1 MRMIDRFEKVDI
13 NKLVPYSRNS
23 RKHSAAQ
30 ISQIRASLREFGFL
44 MPVLIDANF
53 NLIAGHGRVEAAR
66 LEGFTEVPAVFA
78 EYLTEAQRKAFVIVD
93 NQLALN
99 ASWDEELLALNLSEL
114 KDLDFDLTL
123 TGFDPKEIDA
133 LFAAANPEIKEDDF
147 DVDAA
152 SKEPV
157 LALPGDMWKLGKH
170 TLMCGDSTIPEDV
183 HKLMGGAKAKC
194 VFIDPPWNVDY
205 GSDQKHPS
213 WKPRTIMN
221 DKMSTDKFGAFLLSA
236 FKCVSE
242 VSEPGCMMYC
252 VMSAQEWGNVM
263 IALYEAGYHWS
274 STIIWAKD
282 SLVLSR
288 KDYHTQ
294 YEPIWYGWLEGKR
307 LCPLRDRKQS
317 DLWQIPRPKRSDE
330 HPTMKPLA
338 LVGKALE
345 NSSNVGDVVL
355 DTFGGSGSTLIAAEQ
370 TGRVCY

>member
-1 MRMIDRFEKVDI
+1 MGKISAGRMELVGID
-13 NKLVPYSRNS
+13 KLVPCARNS
-23 RKHSAAQ
+23 RTHSKEQ
-30 ISQIRASLREFGFL
+30 ILQLRSSLREYGFVN
-44 MPVLIDANF
+44 PILITADNSV
-53 NLIAGHGRVEAAR
+53 ISGHGRLLAAIE
-66 LEGFTEVPAVFA
+66 EGYAEVPCVYV
-78 EYLTEAQRKAFVIVD
+78 EHLTEAQKRAYILAD
-93 NQLALN
+93 NRLAQN
-99 ASWDEELLALNLSEL
+99 AGWDEQLLALELGEL
-114 KDLDFDLTL
+114 KDMDFDLTL
-123 TGFDPKEIDA
+123 TGFDPKEIEA
-133 LFAAANPEIKEDDF
+133 LFAAASPEIKEDDF

-157 LALPGDMWKLGKH
+157 LAQRGDVCKLGKH
-170 TLMCGDSTIPEDV
+170 TLLCGDSTIPEDV

-236 FKCVSE
+236 FKCVAE
-242 VSEPGCMMYC
+242 VSESGCMMYC

-294 YEPIWYGWLEGKR
+294 YEPI
-307 LCPLRDRKQS
+307 
-317 DLWQIPRPKRSDE
+317 
-330 HPTMKPLA
+330 
-338 LVGKALE
+338 
-345 NSSNVGDVVL
+345 
-355 DTFGGSGSTLIAAEQ
+355 
-370 TGRVCY
+370 